1 MGAITPPRRPGRGQD
16 LWQGTLERR
25 PGLRVAYVPQ
35 LETINWD
42 FPVTVFECVLM
53 GRPQHGARFR
63 ATAAER
69 AEVMTSLDRLGIADL
84 AGRHIR
90 ELSGGQQ
97 QRMFLARA
105 LTGQPELLLLD
116 EPTSGVDITTRHA
129 VLHLLGDLNESG
141 IAIVL
146 TTHDLNGMAAHL
158 PHLVCLNRRVI
169 AAGHPGRGAHAHRCW
184 RRPSARG
191 WTCSRTWACRWWST
205 PVGTRRRGSAPE
217 VHRGAGVPAGT
228 AMTDLFTSLL
238 DPFAYT
244 FFVKG
249 IVVAT
254 ISGALLGLIGVYIV
268 LRGMSYIGHGLS
280 HAIFGGFAASQLI
293 ASSWYMLGA
302 GVWGVGSALA
312 INSVA
317 RKHRI
322 GSDAAIGVVTTASFA
337 LGVALLARFGN
348 RGPSFDAAL
357 FGSIL
362 GISQGQVWAAGRDQ
376 RR

>member
-1 MGAITPPRRPGRGQD
+1 MSDALLRTSGLGIAYQHGRAVLSDIDLTIEPGQFTGIVGPSGSGKTTLLRVLMGALTPPRRQRPGQD

-53 GRPQHGARFR
+53 GRPQRGARFR
-63 ATAAER
+63 ATPAER
-69 AEVMTSLDRLGIADL
+69 AEVMASLDRLGIADL

-141 IAIVL
+141 ISIVL

-169 AAGHPGRGAHAHRCW
+169 AAGTPAQVLTAPVLEATFGAGLDVLTHLGMPVVVDSGRDPLSAQEPI
-184 RRPSARG
+184 PS
-191 WTCSRTWACRWWST
+191 
-205 PVGTRRRGSAPE
+205 PVGL
-217 VHRGAGVPAGT
+217 GARAAGHAGT
-228 AMTDLFTSLL
+228 
-238 DPFAYT
+238 
-244 FFVKG
+244 
-249 IVVAT
+249 
-254 ISGALLGLIGVYIV
+254 
-268 LRGMSYIGHGLS
+268 
-280 HAIFGGFAASQLI
+280 
-293 ASSWYMLGA
+293 
-302 GVWGVGSALA
+302 
-312 INSVA
+312 
-317 RKHRI
+317 
-322 GSDAAIGVVTTASFA
+322 
-337 LGVALLARFGN
+337 GN
-348 RGPSFDAAL
+348 G
-357 FGSIL
+357 
-362 GISQGQVWAAGRDQ
+362 
-376 RR
+376 